1 MLHTLRCS
9 MAEVFCI
16 YALLSHCLVV
26 LRCLVVLPL
35 LLLVRVSIC
44 LLPSSVCLLSYL
56 LLLTVGAH
64 PVVPDRSRLC
74 WGSLLRYHVKL
85 TVAML
90 RHFSL
95 LITCQAQGLCWA
107 QRVEALIHN
116 KREREKKK
124 LGQMLGEKTHKHW
137 NNQISGTISSTSLKQ
152 NVARTTFFSFAMCI
166 NLVACTSKDSI
177 HSMQTKSNK
186 WSWGDCVGCAF

>member
-1 MLHTLRCS
+1 MTWSINAFAICWLASSASCRVLGTPGLEDQCMLGICTSIPHMLHTLRCS
-9 MAEVFCI
+9 MAAVSCI
-16 YALLSHCLVV
+16 DALLSHCRVV
-26 LRCLVVLPL
+26 LCCLVVLPL
-35 LLLVRVSIC
+35 LLLVRVSVC

-74 WGSLLRYHVKL
+74 WGSLLGYHVKL

-107 QRVEALIHN
+107 QRVEALILN
-116 KREREKKK
+116 NRERER
-124 LGQMLGEKTHKHW
+124 E
-137 NNQISGTISSTSLKQ
+137 
-152 NVARTTFFSFAMCI
+152 R
-166 NLVACTSKDSI
+166 
-177 HSMQTKSNK
+177 
-186 WSWGDCVGCAF
+186 

>member
-1 MLHTLRCS
+1 MHCCHIVLLSC
-9 MAEVFCI
+9 A
-16 YALLSHCLVV
+16 ALL
-26 LRCLVVLPL
+26 VLPL

-107 QRVEALIHN
+107 QRVEALILN
-116 KREREKKK
+116 
-124 LGQMLGEKTHKHW
+124 
-137 NNQISGTISSTSLKQ
+137 ISLSLSLCVCLLFV
-152 NVARTTFFSFAMCI
+152 VAMI
-166 NLVACTSKDSI
+166 LVKVSHVCKI
-177 HSMQTKSNK
+177 CLC
-186 WSWGDCVGCAF
+186 W